1 MIKIEN
7 GVTSEGLATFIMSF
21 ATNPSRIIG
30 KKISINKYSRPD
42 SKTDGYRFGTIE
54 KFGRGKVGYN
64 FLVSYNEGNH
74 HGEKSI
80 SAYSLRH
87 IVDGVIHD

>member
-7 GVTSEGLATFIMSF
+7 GTVSGVF
-21 ATNPSRIIG
+21 ADNIG

-42 SKTDGYRFGTIE
+42 TKVDGFRFGTLERIA
-54 KFGRGKVGYN
+54 KSKNGYYI
-64 FLVSYNEGNH
+64 LVSYNENCH
-74 HGEKSI
+74 HGEKTI
-80 SAYSLRH
+80 SAYNLKF

>member
-7 GVTSEGLATFIMSF
+7 GIASGVF
-21 ATNPSRIIG
+21 ADNVG

-42 SKTDGYRFGTIE
+42 CKIDGFRFGTLE
-54 KFGRGKVGYN
+54 RVAKSKNGYYI
-64 FLVSYNEGNH
+64 LVSYNEGNH
-74 HGEKSI
+74 HNEKTV
-80 SAYSLRH
+80 SAYSLKY

>member
-7 GVTSEGLATFIMSF
+7 GTVHGVFSE
-21 ATNPSRIIG
+21 NIG

-42 SKTDGYRFGTIE
+42 TKVDGFRFGTLERIA
-54 KFGRGKVGYN
+54 KSKNGYYI
-64 FLVSYNEGNH
+64 LVSYNEDCH
-74 HGEKSI
+74 HGEKTI
-80 SAYSLRH
+80 SAYSLKY

>member
-7 GVTSEGLATFIMSF
+7 GTVSSVF
-21 ATNPSRIIG
+21 AENIG

-42 SKTDGYRFGTIE
+42 TKVDGFRFGTLERIARS
-54 KFGRGKVGYN
+54 KNGYYI
-64 FLVSYNEGNH
+64 LVSYNENCH
-74 HGEKSI
+74 HGEKTI
-80 SAYSLRH
+80 SAYNLKF